1 MSEEYVLNK
10 PTHLTCPECGG
21 ALAKIESDPIPKFAC
36 HIGHVLTGEAVLEA
50 QDELIERSLT
60 TALAMLNERGELC
73 RQMIDEGISDRAR
86 LEGIMRHARARAE
99 NVRDLLNGRGSKP
112 ISLTEERHR
121 RTL

>member
-1 MSEEYVLNK
+1 MSAEYVLNK

-21 ALAKIESDPIPKFAC
+21 ALAKIKSDPIPKYAC

-50 QDELIERSLT
+50 QDELIEHSLT

-86 LEGIMRHARARAE
+86 LEGILRQARERAE
-99 NVRDLLNGRGSKP
+99 SVRILLNGKGSTP
-112 ISLTEERHR
+112 VSTWERRHTR
-121 RTL
+121 NV